1 MYPGTHSPR
10 AVGRQLWTLVCHHT
24 YPQTFKG
31 APLTSA
37 HFLQLTLTEQLD
49 CSPSKSSLRSR
60 RIVSGSVQINTNER
74 VAIVL
79 DNGQAV
85 LVRTGDCPLS
95 GSGFRGPFT
104 HGY

>member
-1 MYPGTHSPR
+1 M
-10 AVGRQLWTLVCHHT
+10 GRQLWTLVCHHT

-31 APLTSA
+31 ASLTSA
-37 HFLQLTLTEQLD
+37 HFLQFTLTEQLD
-49 CSPSKSSLRSR
+49 CPSKSSLRSR

-74 VAIVL
+74 SAIVL

-95 GSGFRGPFT
+95 GSGFRGLST